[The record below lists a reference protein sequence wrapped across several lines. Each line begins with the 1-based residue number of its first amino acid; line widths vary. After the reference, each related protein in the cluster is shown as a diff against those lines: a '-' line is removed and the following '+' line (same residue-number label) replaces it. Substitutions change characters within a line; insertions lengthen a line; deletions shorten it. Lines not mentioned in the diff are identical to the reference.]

1 MKQSALILLMLLLLT
16 QTFSRIFILADYY
29 ANTASYAKNC
39 INKARPTMHC
49 NGKCQMMKKMLQ
61 EEKKD
66 QQNTERR
73 ENMKSEVM
81 SSRSF
86 FGTIPSPDIEIIPTI
101 RIILASNGMAID
113 RSFDIFHPPQAC

>member
-1 MKQSALILLMLLLLT
+1 
-16 QTFSRIFILADYY
+16 
-29 ANTASYAKNC
+29 
-39 INKARPTMHC
+39 
-49 NGKCQMMKKMLQ
+49 MMKKMLQ

-101 RIILASNGMAID
+101 RIILASNGIAID
-113 RSFDIFHPPQAC
+113 RCFDIFHPPQASYLR